1 MYISAIRGKK
11 TKEKFVHSWLKNT
24 YLCTMK
30 ILLKFIVCLAAC
42 MGIVFAASSQPIRI
56 TGKVTTPD
64 GTEIAGV
71 HIFDSIANVGASSDK
86 NGIFSLTIPQKAT
99 RLRFSHV
106 AFETKYLP
114 LTEKRL
120 ADTIVANTI
129 WLEVVLTQ
137 ALRKLPVVEIS
148 DAKVQ
153 VAYKNPKQW
162 ILDYEPVGTD
172 EFLLLL
178 LEKNKK
184 YLELVNSNHEKI
196 SQILVD
202 KEKDELFKDCFGN
215 FHLLSKDSAC
225 QVFLVDEK
233 LTPDYCCTRQDF
245 DQLIVPVV
253 VTAENY
259 WYTKGTVSA
268 THNQLVLYDKINKE
282 TKEITPFIENAEE
295 KRVIIHINSQV
306 SKTIGAF
313 IGCNGDLATPEIIAT
328 FHSILINAKDMD
340 EVLRS
345 SWMVAPADICYQALV
360 MIQFYKRVLATP
372 PYSLLA
378 KINDTIYFFDH
389 LNSKIA
395 AYDLD
400 GNYLKETPIT
410 YHNNKGWDKEIIVN
424 EEKTR
429 CFAKFT
435 RNGETSLVEIN
446 PNTGQTMG
454 TYILEVHAFPTKIRI
469 RGNEIYYLCKD
480 YFEGE
485 QKYFLWKQ
493 RMED

>member
-1 MYISAIRGKK
+1 MK
-11 TKEKFVHSWLKNT
+11 TS
-24 YLCTMK
+24 
-30 ILLKFIVCLAAC
+30 LKFIVCLAIC
-42 MGIVFAASSQPIRI
+42 MGIVFAASSQSIRV

-153 VAYKNPKQW
+153 IAYKNPKQW

-178 LEKNKK
+178 IEKNKK

-196 SQILVD
+196 SQIVID
-202 KEKDELFKDCFGN
+202 KDYKELFKDHSGY
-215 FHLLSKDSAC
+215 FHLLSRDSAC
-225 QVFLVDEK
+225 QAFLVDEE
-233 LTPDYCCTRQDF
+233 LILDYHNIRHDF
-245 DQLIVPVV
+245 SQFVEPVV
-253 VTAENY
+253 VNTENY
-259 WYTKGTVSA
+259 LYMKDYFTV
-268 THNQLVLYDKINKE
+268 NDQLVSYNKINKE
-282 TKEITPFIENAEE
+282 TKETTPFVEIFDE
-295 KRVIIHINSQV
+295 KQAIYNSDCV
-306 SKTIGAF
+306 SKFMGDF
-313 IGCNGDLATPEIIAT
+313 IKCCKLSDIDVTPELIAS
-328 FHSILINAKDMD
+328 FRAILINSKNVD
-340 EVLRS
+340 EYWRS
-345 SWMVAPADICYQALV
+345 RLILGSAGMCVPLDQKNLS
-360 MIQFYKRVLATP
+360 FYKQVLAKP

-378 KINDTIYFFDH
+378 KIHDTIYFFDH
-389 LNSKIA
+389 LNNKIA

-410 YHNNKGWDKEIIVN
+410 YHDNKGWDKEIIVN

-454 TYILEVHAFPTKIRI
+454 TYILEVHAFPTKIRV

-493 RMED
+493 KVE

>member
-1 MYISAIRGKK
+1 MKPSL
-11 TKEKFVHSWLKNT
+11 KFVL
-24 YLCTMK
+24 
-30 ILLKFIVCLAAC
+30 CLAIQ

-86 NGIFSLTIPQKAT
+86 NGIFSLTIPSRAT
-99 RLRFSHV
+99 KLRFSHV

-114 LTEKRL
+114 LTEKRF
-120 ADTIVANTI
+120 ADTIATNTI
-129 WLEVVLTQ
+129 WLDVVLMQ

-153 VAYKNPKQW
+153 IAYKNPKQW
-162 ILDYEPVGTD
+162 ILDYEPIGTD
-172 EFLLLL
+172 KFLLLL

-184 YLELVNSNHEKI
+184 YLQLVNSNHEKI
-196 SQILVD
+196 SQIVVD
-202 KEKDELFKDCFGN
+202 KDYNELFKDCFGN
-215 FHLLSKDSAC
+215 FHLLHRDSAC
-225 QVFLVDEK
+225 QVFLVDGK
-233 LTPDYCCTRQDF
+233 LTLDYYYARHDF
-245 DQLIVPVV
+245 DRLIVPVV
-253 VTAENY
+253 VTTDNY
-259 WYTKGTVSA
+259 WYTKNYEN
-268 THNQLVLYDKINKE
+268 HRQLVLYDKINKE
-282 TKEITPFIENAEE
+282 SKTVTPFIENFEE
-295 KRVIIHINSQV
+295 KQAIYNSDYA
-306 SKTIGAF
+306 SAIMAEF
-313 IGCNGDLATPEIIAT
+313 ISHNKVLYDANLLTPEMIAA
-328 FHSILINAKDMD
+328 FRSILINSQDINEMLRLKWMFSPAKIN
-340 EVLRS
+340 LS
-345 SWMVAPADICYQALV
+345 STLL
-360 MIQFYKRVLATP
+360 FYKRILTIP

-378 KINDTIYFFDH
+378 KIHDTIYFFDH
-389 LNSKIA
+389 LNSVIA

-400 GNYLKETPIT
+400 GNYLKEVSIN
-410 YHNNKGWDKEIIVN
+410 YHNNKGWDKELIVN

-454 TYILEVHAFPTKIRI
+454 TYILEIHAFPTKIKV

-493 RMED
+493 RME